1 MNILTNINFNWEC
14 PYCKTKTT
22 IVNSN
27 YSCDLHIFVNSV
39 LKTEYILCP
48 NKSCKKITIKASLL
62 NTSDFLIDASRKL
75 HQKSEAIP
83 VWEKMLQPDIP
94 NAMALPEYIPE
105 YLREDY
111 YEAYK
116 IIELSPKSSATLA
129 RRCLQGMIRDFW
141 NIKKGKLIEEIKE
154 LENKT
159 EIDFETKRIMEILR
173 KFGNSGAHLE
183 KDVNLIIDI
192 KKEDAKILLNLLEE
206 LFQNWYIAKHEKE
219 ERLKRLEMKL
229 GKKIKEKYKNA

>member
-1 MNILTNINFNWEC
+1 MNIQNNVNFNWEC

-27 YSCDLHIFVNSV
+27 YSCNLHIFGDSI

-48 NKSCKKITIKASLL
+48 NTNCKKITIKASLL
-62 NTSDFLIDASRKL
+62 KTSAFMLGVGTM
-75 HQKSEAIP
+75 HQKSEAVPI
-83 VWEKMLQPDIP
+83 WEKTLQPDIP
-94 NAMALPEYIPE
+94 NAMALPEYIPQC
-105 YLREDY
+105 LREDY

-116 IIELSPKSSATLA
+116 IIELSPKSSATLT

-141 NIKKGKLIEEIKE
+141 NIKKSRLIDEIKE

-219 ERLKRLEMKL
+219 ERLKKLEIKL
-229 GKKIKEKYKNA
+229 GKK

>member
-1 MNILTNINFNWEC
+1 MENISFNWEC

-22 IVNSN
+22 IVNGN
-27 YSCDLHIFVNSV
+27 YSYKLHIFDNYV

-48 NKSCKKITIKASLL
+48 NKDCKKITIKASLL
-62 NTSDFLIDASRKL
+62 KKSDFMSVVGTMY
-75 HQKSEAIP
+75 QKQESSPI
-83 VWEKMLQPDIP
+83 WEKILQPYIP
-94 NAMALPEYIPE
+94 NAMVLPEYIPK

-116 IIELSPKSSATLA
+116 IIELSPKSSATLT

-141 NIKKGKLIEEIKE
+141 NIKKSRLIDEIKE
-154 LENKT
+154 LENKA

-229 GKKIKEKYKNA
+229 GENKKP

>member
-1 MNILTNINFNWEC
+1 MLKIPENINFNWEC

-27 YSCDLHIFVNSV
+27 YSREFHVFDYFV

-48 NKSCKKITIKASLL
+48 NKDCKKITIKASLL
-62 NTSDFLIDASRKL
+62 KISDILIDSTRNL
-75 HQKSEAIP
+75 HQKSGAIP
-83 VWEKMLQPDIP
+83 IWEKTLQPDIP

-105 YLREDY
+105 SLREDY

-116 IIELSPKSSATLA
+116 IIELSPKSSATLT

-141 NIKKGKLIEEIKE
+141 SIKKSRLVDEIEE
-154 LENKT
+154 LEKNSK
-159 EIDFETKRIMEILR
+159 IDEEAKRILDIIREI
-173 KFGNSGAHLE
+173 GNKGAHLE

-219 ERLKRLEMKL
+219 ERLKKLEDKF
-229 GKKIKEKYKNA
+229 KQNEKIK